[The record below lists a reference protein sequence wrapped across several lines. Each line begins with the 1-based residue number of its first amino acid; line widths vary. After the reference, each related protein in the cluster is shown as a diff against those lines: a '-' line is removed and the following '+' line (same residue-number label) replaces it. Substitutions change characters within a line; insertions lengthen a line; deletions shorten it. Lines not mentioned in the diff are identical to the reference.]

1 MGPRTVDRVP
11 PLERVPPLPRLS
23 LRSILGLAVVVIL
36 AYLTA
41 LGFEP
46 EGTRGATHRW
56 LEDRHDRGIY
66 FKRSQWYPRHE
77 LPYRDVFSEY
87 PTVATL
93 AFAAPQVLP
102 GGAHLKAG
110 SYRLRWSMLMAAVLL
125 GTIALIAAFRR
136 SIGARGEVALLLLL
150 PSTLYFSLMRFDI
163 LCVALVCASL
173 WAFKHGRYVLA
184 HVVLALA
191 THTKWYPAVLFPV
204 YFAYHWSSGPP
215 LAWRPRELLR
225 SPALRYGGVYVCTAG
240 AITLASILVFTWR
253 GFLVPYR
260 FHAGR
265 GGQFINLYV
274 LAEQARGA
282 LGIGRQGRGLMN
294 LAFGCLQLSIVPILL
309 LKPVRTMADV
319 FRMAVLAIFLFI
331 AFARIDSPQWL
342 LWYVAPVLMIARR
355 PATLCVAGALCI
367 WNYLVFPIGYDAY
380 AHQLHA
386 AGFSSLVLVK
396 DALAVL
402 LVALV
407 FRESSHSPMS
417 MPSGA
422 TKMALPFARD
432 SRP

>member
-1 MGPRTVDRVP
+1 M
-11 PLERVPPLPRLS
+11 PPLPYLS
-23 LRSILGLAVVVIL
+23 LRSILGLAVVVIV

-41 LGFEP
+41 LGFQP
-46 EGTRGATHRW
+46 QGARGATHRW

-66 FKRSQWYPRHE
+66 FQRSQWYPRRE

-93 AFAAPQVLP
+93 AFAAPHVLP
-102 GGAHLKAG
+102 GSVPLKAG

-136 SIGARGEVALLLLL
+136 SVGARGEVALLLLL

-163 LCVALVCASL
+163 LCVSLVCASL
-173 WAFKHGRYVLA
+173 WAFRKGRYVVA
-184 HVVLALA
+184 HVVLAVA

-204 YFAYHWSSGPP
+204 YFAYHLANGP
-215 LAWRPRELLR
+215 ASWRPRELLR
-225 SPALRYGGVYVCTAG
+225 SPAVRYGGVYVLTAG
-240 AITLASILVFTWR
+240 AITLASILAFTWH

-282 LGIGRQGRGLMN
+282 LGIGRHGRGLMN
-294 LAFGCLQLSIVPILL
+294 LAFGCLQLSIVPILF
-309 LKPVRTMADV
+309 LKPVRTMTGV

-342 LWYVAPVLMIARR
+342 LWYVAPVLMFARR
-355 PATLCVAGALCI
+355 PATLCVASALAI
-367 WNYLVFPIGYDAY
+367 WSYLVFPIGYDAY
-380 AHQLHA
+380 ARKLDA
-386 AGFSSLVLVK
+386 AGFSTIVLVK

-407 FRESSHSPMS
+407 FRESVPEARAARGHASPT
-417 MPSGA
+417 PSRRG
-422 TKMALPFARD
+422 
-432 SRP
+432 